1 MELLNLRLVRNAL
14 LLIVAAAALL
24 CVFFL
29 IGAFAIAL
37 WDRSRPQFPY
47 ELVISAAGT
56 TYFGALAIHS
66 WRGVRHAL
74 DESKL
79 PRIIRLLCQS
89 VFGLFVPVAVMAVFL
104 IWFAFQPAY

>member
-1 MELLNLRLVRNAL
+1 MESLDLHQVRKAL
-14 LLIVAAAALL
+14 LLIVGASALL

-47 ELVISAAGT
+47 EMVISSAGAI
-56 TYFGALAIHS
+56 YFGALTTHA
-66 WRGVRHAL
+66 WRGVREAL
-74 DESKL
+74 EASK
-79 PRIIRLLCQS
+79 PARTIRLLCQS
-89 VFGLFVPVAVMAVFL
+89 VFAMFVPVAVLAAFL